1 MKYNR
6 MILSLHIRKYYNK
19 TELLQKLFQILFLY
33 STDTYLKLI
42 IAKKQCFKVWNNY
55 FKTRIKDFCIVTGR
69 NKGICIKYKV
79 SRIVFRLLNNKG
91 ILFGIKKSNW

>member
-1 MKYNR
+1 

-42 IAKKQCFKVWNNY
+42 IAKKQCFKV
-55 FKTRIKDFCIVTGR
+55 
-69 NKGICIKYKV
+69 
-79 SRIVFRLLNNKG
+79 
-91 ILFGIKKSNW
+91 